1 MKIFLTGATGF
12 VGGHFQKKLVSD
24 GHEVVCHI
32 RSASGI
38 KTVEALGG
46 SCWLGRSDDV
56 EGLQVPLSKCDA
68 VIHCAAY
75 LKFWGPEKEFEDT
88 NIFITKHILEAAKL
102 AKVERFIFI
111 SAASVAMNERKAL
124 INIDESQ
131 PYCSSLEMPYSR
143 TKAIAEQ
150 LVLSAHSTQFKTIA
164 LRPPFIWGAGDAVD
178 KQIGKASD
186 QGQFAW
192 FDGGHYPY
200 ATCHVD
206 NLSHAVSLALNA
218 ELDGSA
224 CFIADESNLTFRE
237 FMTQR
242 LEAGSYRVPKLSI
255 PTRAAYKIAG
265 FIEFVWRTL
274 NLKSDPPLVREMVR
288 LMGYGFSI
296 STSNAQKLLGYKPA
310 ISVEE
315 SVRRIAIKS

>member
-12 VGGHFQKKLVSD
+12 VGSHFLKKLLSD

-38 KTVEALGG
+38 NTVEALGG
-46 SCWLGRSDDV
+46 SYWLGNLKDV
-56 EGLQVPLSKCDA
+56 EGLQEPLRNCDA

-75 LKFWGPEKEFEDT
+75 LKFWGPEKEFEEA
-88 NIFITKHILEAAKL
+88 NIGITKHLLEATKI
-102 AKVERFIFI
+102 AKVDRFIFI
-111 SAASVAMNERKAL
+111 SAASVTMNERKAL
-124 INIDESQ
+124 IDIDESQ
-131 PYCSSLEMPYSR
+131 PYCSSLELPYSR

-150 LVLSAHSTQFKTIA
+150 LVLSAHSSQLKTIA
-164 LRPPFIWGAGDAVD
+164 LRPPFIWGNGDAVD
-178 KQIGKASD
+178 KQIGKAAN

-192 FDGGHYPY
+192 FDGGQYPY

-206 NLSHAVSLALNA
+206 NLGHAVSLALTA
-218 ELDGSA
+218 ELNGSA
-224 CFIADESNLTFRE
+224 CFVGDQSDLTFRE

-242 LEAGSYRVPKLSI
+242 LKAGSYRVPKLSI
-255 PTRAAYKIAG
+255 PTVAAYKIAG
-265 FIEFVWRTL
+265 FIEGIWRAL
-274 NLKSDPPLVREMVR
+274 NLKTDPPLVREMVR

-315 SVRRIAIKS
+315 SLRRIAIKS

>member
-12 VGGHFQKKLVSD
+12 AGNHFLKRLLSD
-24 GHEVVCHI
+24 GHEVVCRI
-32 RSASGI
+32 RSDSGI
-38 KTVEALGG
+38 KTIEALG
-46 SCWLGRSDDV
+46 SSYWLGSLDDDV
-56 EGLQVPLSKCDA
+56 ALQVLLSNCDA

-75 LKFWGPEKEFEDT
+75 LKFWGPEKEFEDAS
-88 NIFITKHILEAAKL
+88 IGITKSLLEDAKI
-102 AKVERFIFI
+102 AQVKRFIFI

-124 INIDESQ
+124 IDIDESQ
-131 PYCSSLEMPYSR
+131 PYCSSTELPYSR

-150 LVLSAHSTQFKTIA
+150 LVLSAHGAHFKTIA
-164 LRPPFIWGAGDAVD
+164 LCPPFIWGNGDAVD

-192 FDGGHYPY
+192 FDRGQYPY

-206 NLSHAVSLALNA
+206 NLSHAVSLALRA

-224 CFIADESNLTFRE
+224 CFIADKSLLPFKE

-242 LEAGSYRVPKLSI
+242 LRAGGYKAPKLSL
-255 PTRAAYKIAG
+255 PTSVAYKIAG
-265 FIEFVWRTL
+265 LIEGIWKVL

-288 LMGYGFSI
+288 LMGYPFSLA
-296 STSNAQKLLGYKPA
+296 TTRAKKTLGYLPMITVQQGMKNCR
-310 ISVEE
+310 E
-315 SVRRIAIKS
+315 RI